1 MANQFVGAKHTWGP
15 GQEMQSPYGG
25 FPPLDTHAAQERS
38 QAWLNIQF
46 DNLRFPSYR
55 GKGTTNA
62 VWPWA
67 YKWRFTAHTLKPI
80 AAVILVAMV
89 LSCFWPGNTH
99 FPTALMFLTTIGA
112 AVPGQISPPPN
123 IPPPPA
129 PEPIEVCELPLPPV
143 APSDDVGSCTL
154 QVNPRG
160 TGCILRVLDGFQAG
174 DFTTD
179 GNNVIVNVRFTG
191 APASPDPA
199 SIYTGDHLIL
209 VKADGTTFAH
219 GDPWKCLSCGVPGS
233 QQQLRDPQLDYPHV
247 FRSGDKALWG
257 HNILDCNGT
266 QLADDECTAERTN
279 IYPIYWAT
287 IKNGTDV
294 NGAPRELRLHPD
306 DTHLGWSSFT
316 PSGGQNTFFGR
327 LRFNPEPTSGDILAP
342 RYELVDV
349 NLLRDPNRSE
359 HLTVEEG
366 ELKFHDDVIAVGEL
380 RGFSGTGDEIVYIG
394 ETYEANNVDVSAV
407 HVVTGAVR
415 RLTEHPEY
423 TDPISFS
430 ADNKWIVAL
439 DTRGTN
445 RQMFMSGLRHIP
457 PLIDLVTVTVA
468 SSTRNNGNRR
478 FFNPILIDGY
488 GDRGDYFGQQIN
500 AEGDGGNGAVNDPN
514 WNARADP
521 AFSRDGTKMVYW
533 QAIVTGRECGGTN
546 PLPCPVPTTQGQR
559 VYRLMLAKLTSRAP
573 QEVPPVFDV
582 PDQLPWATPF
592 PPGTPLLNTTRGPGA
607 GKYTLRGKIS
617 GLADVEL
624 SSSSQDQSGSF
635 DSVAV
640 TYRDYADVDGYVL
653 NGWENVTSIILW
665 PNPWNNLVD
674 WYSDIEQTGVVTA
687 SKKTGSDGFHLQI
700 DAMLNIFNATGTLT
714 TTVDEV
720 VYEQPANGT

>member
-1 MANQFVGAKHTWGP
+1 MTDLFVGAKHAWGP
-15 GQEMQSPYGG
+15 GQELQSHYGG
-25 FPPLDTHAAQERS
+25 FLPLATHTAKEYSQTWFNSRS
-38 QAWLNIQF
+38 NS
-46 DNLRFPSYR
+46 LRFQLYR
-55 GKGTTNA
+55 EQGTSNA
-62 VWPWA
+62 VGPWA
-67 YKWRFTAHTLKPI
+67 YKKKFIAHTLIPI
-80 AAVILVAMV
+80 TAVIFAAMA
-89 LSCFWPGNTH
+89 LSCFWPGNMH
-99 FPTALMFLTTIGA
+99 LSAALIFLATIDA
-112 AVPGQISPPPN
+112 AVPSHSNALPH

-129 PEPIEVCELPLPPV
+129 RESIEVIELPLPPV

-154 QVNPRG
+154 EVNPRG
-160 TGCILRVLDGFQAG
+160 TGCIMRELSGFQAG

-179 GNNVIVNVRFTG
+179 GNNVIVNVRFAG

-199 SIYTGDHLIL
+199 SIYTRDQLIL
-209 VKADGTTFAH
+209 VKADGAVFSN
-219 GDPWKCLSCGVPGS
+219 GDPWKCLSCGIPAS

-247 FRSGDKALWG
+247 FRSGDRALWG
-257 HNILDCNGT
+257 HNVLDCHGI
-266 QLADDECTAERTN
+266 QLADDECTSEVAHV
-279 IYPIYWAT
+279 YPIYWAT
-287 IKNGTDV
+287 IKNGTEV

-316 PSGGQNTFFGR
+316 TSGGQNTFFGR
-327 LRFNPEPTSGDILAP
+327 LQFNPEPKTGDVLAP

-349 NLLRDPNRSE
+349 NLLRDPNRNE
-359 HLTVEEG
+359 HLTLEGG
-366 ELKFHDDVIAVGEL
+366 ELRFHNDVIAVGEL

-394 ETYEANNVDVSAV
+394 ETYEANNIDVSAV
-407 HVVTGAVR
+407 HVITGAVR

-423 TDPISFS
+423 TDPISIS

-445 RQMFMSGLRHIP
+445 RQLFMSGMRYVP

-500 AEGDGGNGAVNDPN
+500 DEGEGDNGAVNDPN

-521 AFSRDGTKMVYW
+521 AFSRNGTKIVYW
-533 QAIVTGRECGGTN
+533 QTIVTGRECGGAN

-559 VYRLMLAKLTSRAP
+559 EYRLMLAKLTSRAP
-573 QEVPPVFDV
+573 QEAPPVFDV
-582 PDQLPWATPF
+582 PDQLPWASPF
-592 PPGTPLLNTTRGPGA
+592 PPGTPLPNATRGPGA
-607 GKYTLRGKIS
+607 GKYTLGGKIS
-617 GLADVEL
+617 GLAHVEL
-624 SSSSQDQSGSF
+624 SSSSRDQSGSF

-653 NGWENVTSIILW
+653 NGWENVTSVILW

-700 DAMLNIFNATGTLT
+700 DALLNIFNATGTLT
-714 TTVDEV
+714 TTIDGV